1 MLLKSVSF
9 KDYCLYAGEQ
19 TFSLSPQKNDQ
30 EHNAKKPVV
39 LFGGKNGA
47 GKTTLLDAL
56 RLGLYGKQSFEGTIS
71 DAQYKEELKSRIH
84 IPRNG
89 SERPTSSKVSIEF
102 DLSSQ
107 GETNSYRI
115 ERTWQLKEEKIE
127 ERLRVSKNEH
137 LLDEI
142 DSQHWPSF
150 ISEIVPERLSQLFF
164 FDGEK
169 IKNIAEDVTSNQSIA
184 TSIRTLL
191 GLDVVERLK
200 TDLGIFISRRLEDK
214 GSEKASNDL
223 KEAIKNIE
231 ALDEQIAKLKERQIP
246 ELRTQISS
254 LNNEIQKVENKLK
267 ESGFAFASER
277 ENNKA
282 QEKVY
287 ETRISDHERDL
298 RIETEFD
305 FPFSLCPKLAK
316 RLVEQIKKDEET
328 RKLNELQNE
337 VRSIE
342 RSLIEEVQ
350 RNQLFDES
358 NIQTF
363 DGILKSVLG
372 SYKDD
377 ERLTQSIVHQLT
389 PSASERII
397 RICTEIAPRS
407 ARRVDNLTVKYENN
421 LAKLAKVRKELD
433 RMPDEELIKPTVE
446 KLSKLNQEVG
456 KMQEKLKEHETSLSK
471 LEYSKREFER
481 HKISAEKTIL
491 DGSKVTL
498 KRDYIKKLKPA
509 LEEYETEITKLKIAS
524 LEMAVA
530 DSFKRIIRKPKFAE
544 RVTVD
549 PETFETN
556 LYDRHNNLI
565 PRSDLSSGEKQIFA
579 IAMLWGLAKTSGRPL
594 PVVIDTP
601 LGRLDSEHRKN
612 LINNYFPE
620 AAHQVIML
628 STDTEVDQDLYKDL
642 EPHLSHCFHLVY
654 DAETGRTK
662 AENNYFWKE

>member
-200 TDLGIFISRRLEDK
+200 TDLGIFI
-214 GSEKASNDL
+214 
-223 KEAIKNIE
+223 
-231 ALDEQIAKLKERQIP
+231 
-246 ELRTQISS
+246 
-254 LNNEIQKVENKLK
+254 
-267 ESGFAFASER
+267 
-277 ENNKA
+277 
-282 QEKVY
+282 
-287 ETRISDHERDL
+287 RD
-298 RIETEFD
+298 R
-305 FPFSLCPKLAK
+305 
-316 RLVEQIKKDEET
+316 
-328 RKLNELQNE
+328 
-337 VRSIE
+337 
-342 RSLIEEVQ
+342 
-350 RNQLFDES
+350 
-358 NIQTF
+358 
-363 DGILKSVLG
+363 KSV
-372 SYKDD
+372 
-377 ERLTQSIVHQLT
+377 V
-389 PSASERII
+389 
-397 RICTEIAPRS
+397 
-407 ARRVDNLTVKYENN
+407 
-421 LAKLAKVRKELD
+421 
-433 RMPDEELIKPTVE
+433 
-446 KLSKLNQEVG
+446 
-456 KMQEKLKEHETSLSK
+456 
-471 LEYSKREFER
+471 
-481 HKISAEKTIL
+481 
-491 DGSKVTL
+491 
-498 KRDYIKKLKPA
+498 
-509 LEEYETEITKLKIAS
+509 
-524 LEMAVA
+524 
-530 DSFKRIIRKPKFAE
+530 
-544 RVTVD
+544 
-549 PETFETN
+549 
-556 LYDRHNNLI
+556 
-565 PRSDLSSGEKQIFA
+565 
-579 IAMLWGLAKTSGRPL
+579 
-594 PVVIDTP
+594 
-601 LGRLDSEHRKN
+601 
-612 LINNYFPE
+612 
-620 AAHQVIML
+620 
-628 STDTEVDQDLYKDL
+628 
-642 EPHLSHCFHLVY
+642 
-654 DAETGRTK
+654 
-662 AENNYFWKE
+662 